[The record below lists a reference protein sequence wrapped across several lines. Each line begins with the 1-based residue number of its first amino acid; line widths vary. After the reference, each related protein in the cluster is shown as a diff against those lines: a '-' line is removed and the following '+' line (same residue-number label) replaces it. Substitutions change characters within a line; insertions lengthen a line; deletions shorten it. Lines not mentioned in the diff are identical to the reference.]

1 MIEAKVSRDEVKMK
15 EGYVKV
21 VKKKKTKLG
30 YSLFLIKAVL
40 DQ

>member
-1 MIEAKVSRDEVKMK
+1 MIEAKVNGDEVKRK

-21 VKKKKTKLG
+21 VKKKILG

-40 DQ
+40 EE

>member
-21 VKKKKTKLG
+21 VKKKKKLG
-30 YSLFLIKAVL
+30 YSLFLIKALL
-40 DQ
+40 DE

>member
-21 VKKKKTKLG
+21 VKKKKQN
-30 YSLFLIKAVL
+30 L
-40 DQ
+40 DTPYFS

>member
-1 MIEAKVSRDEVKMK
+1 MIEAKVNGDEVKRK

-21 VKKKKTKLG
+21 VKKKKILG

-40 DQ
+40 EE

>member
-21 VKKKKTKLG
+21 VKKKKKTWIL
-30 YSLFLIKAVL
+30 LISHKSCTG
-40 DQ
+40 